1 MISSQIKKNTHH
13 SKPLRSVLSLI
24 SQATWC
30 KTYSTF
36 KSKVNLETRTWLLY
50 SNSIHST
57 THHYPSLPHTWMGF
71 GIPRRS
77 SKELMES
84 PMPPWMQRISPCF
97 WMPSKVKSVQATKIW
112 QECNKNN
119 AQLGKQ
125 KEILKCQIIRNLQ
138 WNHFINRSNI
148 SKLVVLQLEQRW
160 GEIQTRHSHLKFSK
174 IDPAQLQRLAAS
186 SAWLHQQLRQVRS
199 HISSPSRPNFLTRSQ
214 SSLSHSAEG
223 TWLTSVT
230 WSMPTLHNLH
240 GNHNS
245 RSSNDPVNPGLT
257 QWNQWRGKKSGV
269 QFATLSIA
277 RPHDFLGLRRSWKDT
292 RPSRQ
297 RVRRPHHT
305 SVQLSSVFK
314 LSWESE
320 KKNEKPKKTGPVSQ
334 CQETNR
340 LLGRRN
346 LPGRP

>member
-1 MISSQIKKNTHH
+1 
-13 SKPLRSVLSLI
+13 
-24 SQATWC
+24 
-30 KTYSTF
+30 
-36 KSKVNLETRTWLLY
+36 
-50 SNSIHST
+50 
-57 THHYPSLPHTWMGF
+57 MGF

-230 WSMPTLHNLH
+230 WSMPTLHNPH

-245 RSSNDPVNPGLT
+245 RSSNDPVNQSRFET
-257 QWNQWRGKKSGV
+257 MESMEREKRGV
-269 QFATLSIA
+269 QFATLRIA

-305 SVQLSSVFK
+305 WNRRSSVFK
-314 LSWESE
+314 LAGIWE
-320 KKNEKPKKTGPVSQ
+320 KTGPVDQFLNAKKRIGSSVDEISQ
-334 CQETNR
+334 ED
-340 LLGRRN
+340 L
-346 LPGRP
+346 RPMVYRSLSTLSALSTL